1 MASTEREEWSSVVA
15 LAATASTV
23 AASAA
28 LVGSVLHDWVYF
40 GRLGL
45 RFSEVPTS
53 LVDHARTA
61 LLWLP
66 PLGIGMALFS
76 VYELLTRRIEGGKTE
91 DEIVA
96 QSPNPK
102 WAARFRRSGDVGPLV
117 MAAVVIFGGYLLFG
131 GSPFQ
136 SELGLGVMALWLL
149 FLRWVYAHSRVRAQ
163 STRIA
168 RLAISIGGIF
178 LILTISRGGTD
189 ADFAMARMHPTRV
202 IIMKSESRALEVT
215 LFRAFEKG
223 ALVRQRH
230 EPYVEFIFWSEIE
243 RVKVPYRAG
252 EHVAS
257 ASARARF
264 RRDAITE
271 LPVARPTSYTQ
282 YAHPAGECS
291 YSRDASHPAGQ
302 SRHKNSATG
311 WARIWA

>member
-136 SELGLGVMALWLL
+136 SELGLGVA
-149 FLRWVYAHSRVRAQ
+149 VGVRA
-163 STRIA
+163 
-168 RLAISIGGIF
+168 F
-178 LILTISRGGTD
+178 SRPRSVD
-189 ADFAMARMHPTRV
+189 AD
-202 IIMKSESRALEVT
+202 RAPRDKYWRHLPDPHDQPWRHGCGLRDGAYASDSGDHHEV
-215 LFRAFEKG
+215 G
-223 ALVRQRH
+223 
-230 EPYVEFIFWSEIE
+230 
-243 RVKVPYRAG
+243 
-252 EHVAS
+252 VAS
-257 ASARARF
+257 A
-264 RRDAITE
+264 
-271 LPVARPTSYTQ
+271 
-282 YAHPAGECS
+282 
-291 YSRDASHPAGQ
+291 
-302 SRHKNSATG
+302 
-311 WARIWA
+311 